1 MRWAVRARRI
11 RRQRGRTVS
20 NRTVRLAGSFLSA
33 FALLLQG
40 CYTTLPLE
48 QGAPPTS
55 VSVQLLMNDKGRLD
69 VSQKLGSAV
78 DKVEGVV
85 TAQTSD
91 SYTLAVSRVFQ
102 IGGAVSKWNGETVTI
117 SKDGTNGYQV
127 HTYSKAKN
135 RHSCSSN
142 HRRSCTVPRV
152 SQVDRKRFGFTRN
165 VRLSNVPNTLVRDLA
180 L

>member
-1 MRWAVRARRI
+1 MTWAVRARRI

-55 VSVQLLMNDKGRLD
+55 VEVQLLMNDKGRLD

-102 IGGAVSKWNGETVTI
+102 IGGAVSKWNGEVVTI
-117 SKDGTNGYQV
+117 SKDGTNGYQL
-127 HTYSKAKN
+127 HTYSKSK
-135 RHSCSSN
+135 
-142 HRRSCTVPRV
+142 TVILAVAITAAVVLFLV
-152 SQVDRKRFGFTRN
+152 SVKLIGNGSDTPGMSGCPTCP
-165 VRLSNVPNTLVRDLA
+165 SH
-180 L
+180 

>member
-1 MRWAVRARRI
+1 MRWAVRASRT

-20 NRTVRLAGSFLSA
+20 NRNVVRLAGSFLSA

-48 QGAPPTS
+48 QGAPPTA
-55 VSVQLLMNDKGRLD
+55 VEVQLLMNDKGRLD

-102 IGGAVSKWNGETVTI
+102 IGGAVSKWNGEVVTI

-127 HTYSKAKN
+127 HTYSKSKTVILAVAITAGVVLFLASVKLIGSGSDSPGSSGCPTC
-135 RHSCSSN
+135 HS
-142 HRRSCTVPRV
+142 H
-152 SQVDRKRFGFTRN
+152 
-165 VRLSNVPNTLVRDLA
+165 
-180 L
+180 